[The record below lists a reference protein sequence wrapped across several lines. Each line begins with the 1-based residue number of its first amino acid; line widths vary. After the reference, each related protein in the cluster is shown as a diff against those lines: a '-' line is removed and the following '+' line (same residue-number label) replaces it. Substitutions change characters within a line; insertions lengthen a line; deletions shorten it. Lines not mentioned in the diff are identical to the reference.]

1 MSESTSPASPRKRA
15 SGLNRTVILDACLR
29 LSAAHEGDPLTFRRI
44 GRELGAD
51 PTALYRHFADKDELL
66 LALADRLLAEVMDGY
81 SPASHWREALGDL
94 LARVRAKFLDYP
106 HIATLAAL
114 RVTRQE
120 GELRF
125 VEAMLGILESA
136 GFDPD
141 AAARY
146 HRSCADFMLA
156 WSGFGAGLKILG
168 EKSAA
173 DDMAWVSSYSRLPRG
188 SSPLAM
194 RAVGIMAAISDDES
208 FTLALELLL
217 DGIEVRAGA

>member
-1 MSESTSPASPRKRA
+1 MIEPISPASPRKRA
-15 SGLNRTVILDACLR
+15 SGLSRVVILEACLR
-29 LSAAHEGDPLTFRRI
+29 LSAAHDGDPLTFRRI

-66 LALADRLLAEVMDGY
+66 LALADRLLAEVMEGY
-81 SPASHWREALGDL
+81 SPAGPWRDALGDL
-94 LARVRAKFLDYP
+94 LTRARAKFLDYP

-125 VEAMLGILESA
+125 VEVMLGILESA

-168 EKSAA
+168 DKSAA
-173 DDMAWVSSYSRLPRG
+173 DDNAWVSSYARLPRG
-188 SSPLAM
+188 TSPLAM
-194 RAVGIMAAISDDES
+194 RAVGTMAAISDDES
-208 FTLALELLL
+208 FSLALELLL
-217 DGIEVRAGA
+217 DGMVMRAGS